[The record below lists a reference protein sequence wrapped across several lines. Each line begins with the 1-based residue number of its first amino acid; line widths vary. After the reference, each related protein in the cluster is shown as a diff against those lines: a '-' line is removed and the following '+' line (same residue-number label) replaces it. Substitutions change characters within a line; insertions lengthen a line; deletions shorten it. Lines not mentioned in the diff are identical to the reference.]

1 MTIQYPNEKTCV
13 VVGLGYIGLPTAAV
27 IASAG
32 VKVVGVDINEKIVRA
47 VARGKCNS
55 VEPGLAELVA
65 EVVGSGQLKA
75 QSGMPRGDVFIIA
88 VPTPFEG
95 GFKPDLSYVR
105 AAARSIAPVLAKGN
119 LVVVESTIPV
129 GATEQVA
136 GWLREWRPDLTFS
149 ERDATISHKPNV
161 YVAHSPERILPGQML
176 TELVRNDRVIGGVCE
191 GAAKVARD
199 FYKRFVAGDVVATD
213 ARTAELC
220 KLTENA
226 FRDVNIAFANEL
238 AQVCEESQV
247 DVWELIQHANRHPR
261 VKILKPGPGVGGHCI
276 AVDPWFLVSA
286 LSEKTRLMREARWIN
301 NERPRQVVR
310 NVMANVGKL
319 KPKTVACFGLSYKA
333 DVDDMRESPAVEIV
347 ATLAKE
353 LQLHAPGVKLLV
365 TDPHITEDLPH
376 ELEDAHL
383 DVVPLERALKADLL
397 VMLVDHRPFL
407 AVPREALKGK
417 TIIDTRGV
425 WNKGRAST
433 WGTRSSTTATTDR
446 KAPVA
451 AAAKPTVAARGRAA
465 RGKRATT
472 SVGRVAPVN

>member
-1 MTIQYPNEKTCV
+1 MSNIQNTSKTCV

-27 IASAG
+27 IASSG

-47 VARGKCNS
+47 VARGKCKS
-55 VEPGLAELVA
+55 VEPGLAELVG
-65 EVVGSGQLKA
+65 EVVASGQLKA
-75 QSGMPRGDVFIIA
+75 QTGMPRGDVFIIA

-95 GFKPDLSYVR
+95 GYKPDLSFVR

-136 GWLREWRPDLTFS
+136 GWLRDMRPDLTFS
-149 ERDATISHKPNV
+149 ERDASIAHKPNV

-191 GAAKVARD
+191 GAAKLARD

-238 AQVCEESQV
+238 AQVCEETQV

-310 NVMANVGKL
+310 QVLAAVAKA
-319 KPKTVACFGLSYKA
+319 KPKSVACFGLSYKA

-347 ATLAKE
+347 ASLAKE
-353 LQLHAPGVKLLV
+353 LQLHAPDVKLLV

-376 ELEDAHL
+376 ELEDASL
-383 DVVPLERALKADLL
+383 DVVDTARALKADML
-397 VMLVDHRPFL
+397 VLLVDHRPFL
-407 AVPREALKGK
+407 AVHRDALKDK
-417 TIIDTRGV
+417 TVIDTRGV
-425 WNKGRAST
+425 WSKGRSANWGSRST
-433 WGTRSSTTATTDR
+433 APVVAAR
-446 KAPVA
+446 KRAAAEAKPVA
-451 AAAKPTVAARGRAA
+451 ARRARASRV
-465 RGKRATT
+465 KRA
-472 SVGRVAPVN
+472 PHVNGSTLPS